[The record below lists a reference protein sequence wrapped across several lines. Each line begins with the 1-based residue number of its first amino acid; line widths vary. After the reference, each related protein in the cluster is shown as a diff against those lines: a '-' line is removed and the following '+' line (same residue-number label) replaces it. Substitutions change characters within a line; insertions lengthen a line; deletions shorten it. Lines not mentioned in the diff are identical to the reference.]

1 MQKFNTYWKKRE
13 ELQLYVH
20 DNMICYV
27 WLSYK
32 TTKQGLGTTDI
43 KTAAQEGAR
52 SSQNYFIHLTD

>member
-1 MQKFNTYWKKRE
+1 ME

-20 DNMICYV
+20 DNMICY
-27 WLSYK
+27 WLLYR

-52 SSQNYFIHLTD
+52 SSQNYFIHFTD